1 MKAHILEKLNRLM
14 VDAKKTP
21 EHVHQDL
28 GFAVS
33 TVRRWLKGETS
44 PDLDDLTVMVEYLG
58 GSMDDLFAEVGK
70 QELAAAQ
77 TIDYKGT
84 DVLVTQYEARLEALR
99 EKHEMLQAHH
109 EQVIKRRDEDH
120 ERSVR
125 YLRDEIERLRSEKAK
140 LIEEKDALSAENAA
154 TKAYMEAEIRK
165 AKATASDIIGKKQA
179 VYWVQAILNI
189 LLAAGW
195 IIAMMTD
202 SVV

>member
-1 MKAHILEKLNRLM
+1 MKAHILDKLNRLM
-14 VDAKKTP
+14 VSSGKKA
-21 EHVHQDL
+21 EDLHEDL
-28 GFAVS
+28 GYATS

-44 PDLDDLTVMVEYLG
+44 PDLDDLTTVVEYLG
-58 GSMDDLFAEVGK
+58 GSMSELFEEVGK

-84 DVLVTQYEARLEALR
+84 DVLVTQYEARLDALR

-109 EQVIKRRDEDH
+109 EQVVKRRDEDH
-120 ERSVR
+120 EKSVR

-140 LIEEKDALSAENAA
+140 LLEQRDAMAAENAA
-154 TKAYMEAEIRK
+154 TKATMEAEIRK
-165 AKATASDIIGKKQA
+165 AKSTASDIIGKKQA

-202 SVV
+202 AVI

>member
-1 MKAHILEKLNRLM
+1 MKAHILDKLNRLM

-21 EHVHQDL
+21 EIVHQDL

-58 GSMDDLFAEVGK
+58 GSMYDLFAEVGK

-84 DVLVTQYEARLEALR
+84 DVLVTQYEARLEAMR
-99 EKHEMLQAHH
+99 EKHEIVQNHH
-109 EQVIKRRDEDH
+109 DK
-120 ERSVR
+120 SVE
-125 YLRDEIERLRSEKAK
+125 YLCDEIERLRSENSK
-140 LIEEKDALSAENAA
+140 LIGERDALSAENAA
-154 TKAYMEAEIRK
+154 TKASMESEIRK

>member
-1 MKAHILEKLNRLM
+1 MKAHILDKLNRLM

-21 EHVHQDL
+21 ENVHQDL

-33 TVRRWLKGETS
+33 TVRRWLKGETA
-44 PDLDDLTVMVEYLG
+44 PDLDDLTTMVEYLG
-58 GSMDDLFAEVGK
+58 GSMNELFAEVGK

-84 DVLVTQYEARLEALR
+84 DVLVAQYEARLEAMR
-99 EKHEMLQAHH
+99 EKHEIVKSHH
-109 EQVIKRRDEDH
+109 DK
-120 ERSVR
+120 SVE
-125 YLRDEIERLRSEKAK
+125 YLRDEIERLRSERAD
-140 LIEEKDALSAENAA
+140 LIGQRDALSAENAA
-154 TKAYMEAEIRK
+154 TKASMEAEIRK
-165 AKATASDIIGKKQA
+165 AKSTASDIIGKKQA

-202 SVV
+202 SVI